1 MHSEGIDNSLTFL
14 QNDNFLS
21 VFHFTTY
28 TMLYTFVYTVRYGSN
43 GPMESL
49 PF

>member
-1 MHSEGIDNSLTFL
+1 MHSEGIDISMTFL

-28 TMLYTFVYTVRYGSN
+28 TMLYTFERYGSN